1 MKSKALIAILA
12 IILCCYIAQIAEI
25 KDLRKSTDNL
35 SSEISDLA
43 DQQSR
48 TWDKLDAMP
57 TYTPQIVETTPAEE
71 SIVNPDIPLSDDLQ
85 EYTHHICQEYGVD
98 KSLVLAVMEVESDYT
113 VDIVSPGGD
122 YGLMQ
127 IAPVNHEWLAD
138 MGMDVTT
145 PEGNIEAGVYMLS
158 LASRKYTEPA
168 QILMAYN
175 MGHSGAARAIESGT
189 TCTHY
194 TDKVMTVLQ
203 PTAKKE
209 DKQ

>member
-35 SSEISDLA
+35 SSDISELA

-57 TYTPQIVETTPAEE
+57 TYTPPVETTPAEE
-71 SIVNPDIPLSDDLQ
+71 SIVDSDIPLSDDLQ

-113 VDIVSPGGD
+113 VDIVSPD
-122 YGLMQ
+122 
-127 IAPVNHEWLAD
+127 
-138 MGMDVTT
+138 
-145 PEGNIEAGVYMLS
+145 
-158 LASRKYTEPA
+158 RK
-168 QILMAYN
+168 
-175 MGHSGAARAIESGT
+175 S
-189 TCTHY
+189 
-194 TDKVMTVLQ
+194 VV
-203 PTAKKE
+203 
-209 DKQ
+209 